1 MGVRHYTFSGTTI
14 RVESNFEAHLD
25 WLDEFFVPAF
35 ETTERIPDWKV
46 SLEINPALY
55 DRWLE
60 KGGTGREMATFAMDA
75 GPMCLP
81 IWADC
86 GPEIL
91 LHDPHYGVF
100 LAIDGRDILVLSGR
114 DTRKLRTPLMRV
126 VREIATEAAQHN
138 GSLLLH
144 ASAFAIGDRAA
155 IITGPKNAGKT
166 SLLTYALTVNGSS
179 YLTNDR
185 LVCEE
190 KSGAVH
196 VSAMPT
202 FISIRPGTLE
212 MSPRLWKETEQR
224 RFRPHSTIDECQ
236 EPDAPHARTWAD
248 GRLGLTPAQ
257 FCAAS
262 NCPSIAGATAAMLLF
277 PRRTNRPDGLTL
289 KRLDRQQIL
298 QRLADCGFGQGGHPF
313 GPGGI
318 FATSRVASRKT
329 ADSVLEGLRELP
341 AFDCFTGND
350 IFTNGTAGEQLA
362 RVLLENQ

>member
-14 RVESNFEAHLD
+14 RVESDFEAHLD

-35 ETTERIPDWKV
+35 ETTEKTPDWKV

-60 KGGTGREMATFAMDA
+60 KGGTGREVATFAMDA
-75 GPMCLP
+75 GPMLLP
-81 IWADC
+81 LWADC
-86 GPEIL
+86 GPGML
-91 LHDPHYGVF
+91 LHDPHYRVF
-100 LAIDGRDILVLSGR
+100 LAVDGREILVLSER

-126 VREIATEAAQHN
+126 VREIATEAAKHN

-166 SLLTYALTVNGSS
+166 SLLTYALTAKGAY

-190 KSGAVH
+190 KSGTVH

-212 MSPRLWKETEQR
+212 MSPGLWKETEQR
-224 RFRPHSTIDECQ
+224 RFRHHSTIDECRT
-236 EPDAPHARTWAD
+236 PDAPPARRWAD

-257 FCAAS
+257 YCMAG
-262 NCPSIAGATAAMLLF
+262 NCRSIAAAKAAIMLF

-289 KRLDRQQIL
+289 KRLDQQQTAL
-298 QRLADCGFGQGGHPF
+298 RLADCGFGQGGPPF

-318 FATSRVASRKT
+318 FATSRVAGGK
-329 ADSVLEGLRELP
+329 SVDDVLAKLVELP
-341 AFDCFTGND
+341 AFDCFSGND

-362 RVLLENQ
+362 RVLLENH